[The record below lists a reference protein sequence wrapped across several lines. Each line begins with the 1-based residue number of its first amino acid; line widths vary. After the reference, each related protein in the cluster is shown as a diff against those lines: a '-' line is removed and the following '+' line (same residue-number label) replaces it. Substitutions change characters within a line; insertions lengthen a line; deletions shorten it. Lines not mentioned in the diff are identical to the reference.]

1 MSTKDTQE
9 TIDFGFSQVPL
20 QEKVK
25 KVKGVFD
32 SVASN
37 YDVMNDVMSMGI
49 HRLWKQQTIA
59 LSGVRPGMTV
69 LDLAGGTGD
78 LSLAMAKKVG
88 KDGTVV
94 LADINESML
103 RVGRDRLIDAGVGAQ
118 VKFNV
123 ANAEAL
129 SFPDNHFDVVTM
141 AFGLRNV
148 THKDQALAEIYRV
161 LKPGGQAFILEFS
174 KVHNPLLNQAYDF
187 YSFNILP
194 KMGKLIAKDEASY
207 KYLAES
213 IRMPPDQETLKSMML
228 TAGFDRAT
236 YMNMTGGIVALHRG
250 WKF

>member
-207 KYLAES
+207 QYLAES
-213 IRMPPDQETLKSMML
+213 IRMHPDQETLKSMML